1 MGNMVATDAGMAC
14 FAAKDTDLRWRPI
27 TAIRNADLDDNPTTT
42 AEPTWA
48 PLGTTPNHPEYPS
61 QHGCV
66 TSAVAQ
72 VLAHALGTSQI
83 NATIPGAQGGANT
96 LTTSQTFATVHDL
109 DTQLIDA
116 RVWIGFHYRNS
127 VIAGEQLGTAVA
139 DWELQR
145 YFQPTAEDG

>member
-1 MGNMVATDAGMAC
+1 VGAAGHH
-14 FAAKDTDLRWRPI
+14 
-27 TAIRNADLDDNPTTT
+27 
-42 AEPTWA
+42 AEP
-48 PLGTTPNHPEYPS
+48 PGISS

-83 NATIPGAQGGANT
+83 NATIPGAQGGATT
-96 LTTSQTFATVHDL
+96 LTASQTFATVPDL